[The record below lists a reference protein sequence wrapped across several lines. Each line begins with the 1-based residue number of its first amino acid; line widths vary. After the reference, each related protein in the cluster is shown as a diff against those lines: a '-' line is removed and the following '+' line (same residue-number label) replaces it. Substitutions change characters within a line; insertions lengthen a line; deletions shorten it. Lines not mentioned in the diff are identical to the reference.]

1 MELNIIWTDGAFP
14 DEKNYGLS
22 KMEYA
27 AIHIFASAVSSRF
40 QMFEHH
46 ISAQEREESEDM
58 ADRAARKSWVLA
70 SKLASHS
77 EYVADRL
84 REGVEVEL

>member
-1 MELNIIWTDGAFP
+1 MEDNTIWTDGAFP

-27 AIHIFASAVSSRF
+27 AIHIFASSVSSRP
-40 QMFEHH
+40 QMFEFH
-46 ISAQEREESEDM
+46 IGAQQREEIEDM

-70 SKLASHS
+70 SKLANHS
-77 EYVADRL
+77 EYVANLL
-84 REGVEVEL
+84 REGAEVEL